1 MAAMGAILDFGSTRK
16 TTTLGQDQLGIISDP
31 ARIAIRTVKYCFA
44 IANHCWILDYKWI
57 EDSKQAGHLLP
68 EEDYEIIGDSTTGT
82 KIQRPKASRMTGSSL
97 LTGYEVYCDEK
108 SSKDIDT
115 EIYKKTGIVTV
126 VRDWVFDSLS
136 LHSVQPLDEYKFT
149 AEENMVIILKM
160 MRMMKATRTARWIFF
175 GCGDYD
181 EKDPDYADLESE
193 SIEED
198 EYVSDSSGIS
208 ELFPVQSVSKNSG
221 DYKHNV
227 EVLKNGT
234 GTLVTWT
241 RKDETTITAKEY
253 LPCEDCL
260 AFFLNTNLW
269 RHRKICP
276 FRKNDRNKKRLKS
289 QASLLLPSSVVI
301 SEGLQRKVLS
311 RMNTDEITM
320 VVRNDPVILR
330 IGEKLFQKHGHLPHL
345 YPHVS
350 QKMRELGRFLISV
363 RKQDTEINLLSDE
376 LVPKNFPIAVNA
388 TRKLCGYVEEN
399 KYSNPSLALRIGHL
413 LKKCAKAMSLIS
425 ADTQSGSNADAFLTL
440 CESEWSDDVSIAA
453 LQTLS
458 SEKRNKGS
466 ILPLTEDITKIQRFL
481 KEKSSSLTAGLEE
494 KFSKQTWDMLN
505 QVTLASVVL
514 FSRRRGGETERI
526 TLKNYLDGK
535 KNPTS
540 SLQEIE
546 DSLSPVEKMLCDTFE
561 RVEIRGKKGRTVPVL
576 LTPCLIKNIDCL
588 MKYREESG
596 VSKENPYLFPRSS
609 FESLNPIRS
618 ADCLRRFAQ
627 DARLEKPES
636 LTSTQLR
643 KHVATFSQ
651 NSTTIAKMGRL
662 LTAFDN
668 GTVSKYSG
676 KTLDEIPVDDVEEL
690 QLDGY
695 ISSDDC
701 FESDSDNVSG
711 HQLFDCSKKG
721 NGCSSSTEKATSP
734 LADISNIK
742 DDLTS
747 TFAGQR

>member
-1 MAAMGAILDFGSTRK
+1 MVR
-16 TTTLGQDQLGIISDP
+16 
-31 ARIAIRTVKYCFA
+31 
-44 IANHCWILDYKWI
+44 
-57 EDSKQAGHLLP
+57 
-68 EEDYEIIGDSTTGT
+68 
-82 KIQRPKASRMTGSSL
+82 
-97 LTGYEVYCDEK
+97 
-108 SSKDIDT
+108 
-115 EIYKKTGIVTV
+115 EIYKKIGIVTV
-126 VRDWVFDSLS
+126 VRDWVFNSLS
-136 LHSVQPLDEYKFT
+136 LYSVQPLDEYKFT
-149 AEENMVIILKM
+149 AEENMSEDDENDASDKDSEM
-160 MRMMKATRTARWIFF
+160 DFF
-175 GCGDYD
+175 GCGDDD

-193 SIEED
+193 SKEEE

-208 ELFPVQSVSKNSG
+208 ELFPVQSNSKSVEALRKKRANIITEKEQKPLTVDPYSATGIDPVRVQASKNKDGIRIWDKIHYCMYCGEGFTNITKHYLGPHKQEMEVQRILSLPLKSEKRKLALMKHRNSG

-241 RKDETTITAKEY
+241 RKDKTTTTAKEY

-260 AFFLNTNLW
+260 AFFLDKNLW

-276 FRKNDRNKKRLKS
+276 FRKNDRNQKRLKS

-330 IGEKLFQKHGHLPHL
+330 IGENCSRNMVT
-345 YPHVS
+345 Y
-350 QKMRELGRFLISV
+350 LIC
-363 RKQDTEINLLSDE
+363 IH
-376 LVPKNFPIAVNA
+376 I
-388 TRKLCGYVEEN
+388 KLCGYVEENN
-399 KYSNPSLALRIGHL
+399 KYSNPSLALKIGHL
-413 LKKCAKAMSLIS
+413 LKKCAKVKKAMSLIS

-481 KEKSSSLTAGLEE
+481 KEKSSSLTA
-494 KFSKQTWDMLN
+494 
-505 QVTLASVVL
+505 
-514 FSRRRGGETERI
+514 
-526 TLKNYLDGK
+526 
-535 KNPTS
+535 
-540 SLQEIE
+540 EIE
-546 DSLSPVEKMLCDTFE
+546 DSLSLVEKMLCDTFE

-627 DARLEKPES
+627 DARLEKPEN

-643 KHVATFSQ
+643 KHVATISQ
-651 NSTTIAKMGRL
+651 VLNLSKSDLENMANFLGHDIEIHRSFYRIPQQTLEIAKMGRL

-690 QLDGY
+690 QLDGN

-701 FESDSDNVSG
+701 FESDSEKVSG

-721 NGCSSSTEKATSP
+721 NGCSSSTKKEKVKLSTCQSDTLRREFQEKINLQTELKHEDSRLMTPLDPDYVPSGSTGYEPLRPTTSE
-734 LADISNIK
+734 SNRHIRLRK
-742 DDLTS
+742 REEEMARKENNSEAASNLIELS
-747 TFAGQR
+747 ASQPNI